1 MTINGMGH
9 MTPKER
15 ANLVLAFARVLFVNG
30 QSTEQT
36 VAVAERL
43 GDRLG
48 LRAKILPRW
57 GELQFQAEDGD
68 ARVISE
74 VAANPTGVHMG
85 RVASAMRAVEDLS
98 VGRLP
103 PKAAKKTIEA
113 ISQAQPAPTWLFTL
127 AAGAGAVAL
136 AVIFGLQHLGA
147 AALVLVSGAAG
158 ALLRRSLAQFSA
170 NLFLQP
176 FCAAFV
182 AGLIGGLAVR
192 YQLSSPLRL
201 VAVCPCM
208 VLVPGPHVLNAA
220 LDLLRGRVH
229 LGAARLIYAGLV
241 IVAISM
247 GLLLGL
253 SLLGVSLPVD
263 QAGRSVPLW
272 GDMIAAGV
280 AVACFSVFF
289 STPLQMLTWPVVVGM
304 LAHALRWMAL
314 NVLGS
319 SAATGAFVA
328 CFTVGLI
335 LAPVSR
341 RWHMP
346 FAAIGFA
353 SVVSMMPGVYL
364 FRMASGLVEL
374 ADRPQRTLDLMSA
387 TIADG
392 STAILVILAM
402 SVGLIVPKMATDCL
416 SQRSTG

>member
-1 MTINGMGH
+1 
-9 MTPKER
+9 MTPEER

-43 GDRLG
+43 GDGLG

-57 GELQFQAEDGD
+57 GELRLQAEDGD
-68 ARVISE
+68 ARLTSE
-74 VAANPTGVHMG
+74 LAANPTGVDMG
-85 RVASAMRAVEDLS
+85 RVASAMRAMEDLS
-98 VGRLP
+98 AGGLA
-103 PKAAKKTIEA
+103 PKAAKETIEA
-113 ISQAQPAPTWLFTL
+113 ISQAPPAPTWLFTL

-147 AALVLVSGAAG
+147 ATLILVSGAAG
-158 ALLRRSLAQFSA
+158 AVLRRSLAQFST
-170 NLFLQP
+170 NIFLQP

-182 AGLIGGLAVR
+182 AGIIGGLAVR

-208 VLVPGPHVLNAA
+208 ILVPGPHVLNAA

-253 SLLGVSLPVD
+253 SLLGVSLPVE

-272 GDMIAAGV
+272 SDIIAAGV

-289 STPLQMLTWPVVVGM
+289 STPLQILTWPVAVGM
-304 LAHALRWMAL
+304 LAHALRWMTL
-314 NVLGS
+314 TVLGS
-319 SAATGAFVA
+319 SVATGAFVA

-353 SVVSMMPGVYL
+353 SVVSMIPGVYL
-364 FRMASGLVEL
+364 FRMASGLVQL
-374 ADRPQRTLDLMSA
+374 ADGPQRTLDLMST
-387 TIADG
+387 TIADV
-392 STAILVILAM
+392 STAILIILAM
-402 SVGLIVPKMATDCL
+402 SFGLIVPKMAIDCL

>member
-1 MTINGMGH
+1 
-9 MTPKER
+9 MTPEER

-43 GDRLG
+43 GDGLG

-57 GELQFQAEDGD
+57 GELRLQAEDGD
-68 ARVISE
+68 ARLTSE
-74 VAANPTGVHMG
+74 LAANPTGVDMG
-85 RVASAMRAVEDLS
+85 RVASAMRAMEDLS
-98 VGRLP
+98 AGGLA
-103 PKAAKKTIEA
+103 PKAAKETIEA
-113 ISQAQPAPTWLFTL
+113 ISQAPPAPTWLFTL

-147 AALVLVSGAAG
+147 ATLILVSGAAG
-158 ALLRRSLAQFSA
+158 AVLRRSLAQFST
-170 NLFLQP
+170 NIFLQP

-182 AGLIGGLAVR
+182 AGIIGGLAVR

-208 VLVPGPHVLNAA
+208 ILVPGPHVLNAA

-253 SLLGVSLPVD
+253 SLLGVSLPVE

-272 GDMIAAGV
+272 SDIIAAGV

-289 STPLQMLTWPVVVGM
+289 STPLQILTWPVAVGM
-304 LAHALRWMAL
+304 LAHALRWMTL
-314 NVLGS
+314 TVLGS
-319 SAATGAFVA
+319 SVATGAFVA

-353 SVVSMMPGVYL
+353 SVVSMIPGVYL
-364 FRMASGLVEL
+364 FRMASGLVQL
-374 ADRPQRTLDLMSA
+374 ADGPQRTLDLMST

-392 STAILVILAM
+392 STAILIILAM
-402 SVGLIVPKMATDCL
+402 SFGLIVPKMAIDCL

>member
-1 MTINGMGH
+1 

-57 GELQFQAEDGD
+57 GELQLQAEDGD
-68 ARVISE
+68 ARLISE
-74 VAANPTGVHMG
+74 LAANPTGVDMG

-98 VGRLP
+98 AGRLP

-113 ISQAQPAPTWLFTL
+113 VSQAQPAPTWLFTL

-272 GDMIAAGV
+272 SDMIAAGV

>member
-1 MTINGMGH
+1 MEELSAGG
-9 MTPKER
+9 
-15 ANLVLAFARVLFVNG
+15 LA
-30 QSTEQT
+30 
-36 VAVAERL
+36 
-43 GDRLG
+43 
-48 LRAKILPRW
+48 
-57 GELQFQAEDGD
+57 
-68 ARVISE
+68 
-74 VAANPTGVHMG
+74 
-85 RVASAMRAVEDLS
+85 
-98 VGRLP
+98 
-103 PKAAKKTIEA
+103 PKAAKEMIEA
-113 ISQAQPAPTWLFTL
+113 IAQAPPAPTWLFTL

-136 AVIFGLQHLGA
+136 AVIYGLQHLGA

-158 ALLRRSLAQFSA
+158 AVLRRSLAQCSA
-170 NLFLQP
+170 NIFLQP

-182 AGLIGGLAVR
+182 AGIIGALAVR

-253 SLLGVSLPVD
+253 SLLGVSLPVE

-272 GDMIAAGV
+272 SDIIAAGV

-289 STPLQMLTWPVVVGM
+289 STPLQMLTWPVAVGM

-314 NVLGS
+314 TVLGS

-364 FRMASGLVEL
+364 FRMASGLVQL
-374 ADRPQRTLDLMSA
+374 ADGPQRTLDLMST
-387 TIADG
+387 TIANG
-392 STAILVILAM
+392 STAILIILAM
-402 SVGLIVPKMATDCL
+402 SFGLIVPKMAIDCL
-416 SQRSTG
+416 SQRSTR